1 MTGVQTCALPISGS
15 GNLTHYDLCVAKLQ
29 ELPEEV
35 LRPVKLLTGDDLIEM
50 GLKPGPVFK
59 EVLAA
64 VEDKQLDGTVTTKQE
79 ALDAAYGLCWHETG
93 VKHDPGYGKRMKEAA
108 IV

>member
-1 MTGVQTCALPISGS
+1 
-15 GNLTHYDLCVAKLQ
+15 
-29 ELPEEV
+29 
-35 LRPVKLLTGDDLIEM
+35 
-50 GLKPGPVFK
+50 
-59 EVLAA
+59 